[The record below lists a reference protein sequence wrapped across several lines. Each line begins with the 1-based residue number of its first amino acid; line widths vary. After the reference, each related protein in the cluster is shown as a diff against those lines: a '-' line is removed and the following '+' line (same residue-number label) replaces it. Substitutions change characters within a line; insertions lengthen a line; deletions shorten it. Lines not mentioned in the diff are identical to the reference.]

1 VLVGHDSV
9 NRVMLLHALGLPVSR
24 YWRLEQNP
32 CAINEIEFSADGF
45 TVLSMNET
53 YHLKQP
59 A

>member
-1 VLVGHDSV
+1 
-9 NRVMLLHALGLPVSR
+9 MLLHALGLSVSR
-24 YWRLEQNP
+24 YWRLGQNP
-32 CAINEIEFSADGF
+32 CAINEIEFSAGGF